1 MPPKKLHLRMP
12 EWSSAMLKWMGI
24 GWRRYLSRQGR
35 AVLDGWQYPPDNIFY
50 GDATIDLDGLSLSL
64 IRSLSRQ
71 RCEQQHQIASA
82 NKCPFH
88 QDSLSG
94 FFVSISRLYKE
105 SQRFSMASSRLEF
118 RILSRFFPDS
128 FRIYEDSM
136 PIWRIFLDIVQD
148 SFGISEILSR

>member
-1 MPPKKLHLRMP
+1 MPPKKLYLRMP

-71 RCEQQHQIASA
+71 RCKQQHQIASA

-88 QDSLSG
+88 QDSVSG

-105 SQRFSMASSRLEF
+105 SQRFSMASVSARIQNSF
-118 RILSRFFPDS
+118 QILSRFFQN
-128 FRIYEDSM
+128 
-136 PIWRIFLDIVQD
+136 L
-148 SFGISEILSR
+148 